1 MGICPRCG
9 SWVDEG
15 DVCRSCGGV
24 REVEYG
30 GYDEYD
36 EGDEE
41 VYDDPYVDL
50 EAIRYS
56 ADEKLGSAMFETRAN
71 HNLKEAMRLVN
82 SAIDEIGSYS
92 ELNDLKQWALSLK
105 SEIKGDM
112 EDVAADKRYE
122 GILKRKGRDKLVHMC
137 GYDRMF
143 NSNDLVFRLVKEKSG
158 FINVCYGDMK
168 IGYVSENWGHER
180 CYSSVSELTNLPK
193 VSYAKYFCRY
203 PGRYN
208 YVPDSGRVIL
218 ELLDDYSPRKYW
230 TEIKKEIKLNIDD
243 DLLKKRETEARKKVR
258 QLITINQHSKKDLIT
273 IVGTSF
279 QKQVQFKEGMKLK
292 LVKEPDNSYDKDA
305 IAVYVGS
312 DKVGYVANSSKT
324 NFSKS
329 SMASELKNL
338 PKISYA
344 RYLTDYFDYHIAKLK
359 WE

>member
-56 ADEKLGSAMFETRAN
+56 ADEKLESAMFETRAN

-105 SEIKGDM
+105 AEIKGDM
-112 EDVAADKRYE
+112 EDVAAYKRYE

-168 IGYVSENWGHER
+168 IGYVSENWGHEI

-208 YVPDSGRVIL
+208 YVPDSGWVIL

-312 DKVGYVANSSKT
+312 DKVGYVANSKET